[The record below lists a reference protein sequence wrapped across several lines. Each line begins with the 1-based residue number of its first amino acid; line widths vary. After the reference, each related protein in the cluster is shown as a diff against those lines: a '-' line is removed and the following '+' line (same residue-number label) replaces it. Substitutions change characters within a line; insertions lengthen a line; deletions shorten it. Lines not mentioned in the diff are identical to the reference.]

1 MKPCTAVTEAG
12 HRWLQDQIPV
22 AEFHMQCLLSPLLR
36 LAWLAGLLAPAS
48 ACLALSPAPIPVLQV
63 SGDDFPSLIVHQPVL
78 EESGLPAALSCAQIR
93 SKRVDELD
101 PLWKRATGRIHLE
114 CDDLT
119 LESAGFDLVA
129 TMATAYLL
137 PGAVQFAGIPVAE
150 VRLMNSELW
159 SDRQYVLARL
169 NASTGRPLPW
179 QSRCRTRQDTPGLL
193 GVSDCEILAEA
204 DGLYLETGDQ
214 GGIWL
219 HPDPDNPAMTLYA
232 EVWSD

>member
-1 MKPCTAVTEAG
+1 MECSLPT
-12 HRWLQDQIPV
+12 
-22 AEFHMQCLLSPLLR
+22 LLR
-36 LAWLAGLLAPAS
+36 LAWLAGLMAPATM
-48 ACLALSPAPIPVLQV
+48 CLALSPAGPVLQV
-63 SGDDFPSLIVHQPVL
+63 GGDDFPSLIVHQPVL

-93 SKRVDELD
+93 GKRLDELD

-119 LESAGFDLVA
+119 MESAGFDMVA
-129 TMATAYLL
+129 TTATAYLL

-159 SDRQYVLARL
+159 SDRQYVL
-169 NASTGRPLPW
+169 GRPYAEIREKVASYL

-193 GVSDCEILAEA
+193 GAYSCELHEEA

-214 GGIWL
+214 GGIWV

-232 EVWSD
+232 EAWSD